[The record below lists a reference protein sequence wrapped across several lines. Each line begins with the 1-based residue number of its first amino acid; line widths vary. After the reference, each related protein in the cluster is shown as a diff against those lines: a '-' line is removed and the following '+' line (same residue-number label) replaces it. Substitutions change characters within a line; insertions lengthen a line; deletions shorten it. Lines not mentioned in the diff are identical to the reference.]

1 MASQQVE
8 DYLKSVYKLQEGG
21 GKVSTSSLSEL
32 LGISAPSV
40 TEMIK
45 KLADE
50 GILTHTPYKGVE
62 LTAEGRRKA
71 LKILRRHR
79 LWEQFLVQ
87 VLKYPWHEI
96 HEEAERLEHITS
108 EKLERR
114 LDEALGY
121 PRKDPH
127 GHAIPT
133 TEGDIERSRSVPLAR
148 VEPGETVTVVR
159 VNDANADILQYA
171 SKLGIGLNKRIKVKE
186 RIDFDG
192 SLRVEISRKD
202 RFVSAKLAENIFVEE
217 R

>member
-1 MASQQVE
+1 
-8 DYLKSVYKLQEGG
+8 
-21 GKVSTSSLSEL
+21 
-32 LGISAPSV
+32 
-40 TEMIK
+40 
-45 KLADE
+45 
-50 GILTHTPYKGVE
+50 

-71 LKILRRHR
+71 LRILRRHR